1 LRPNIKRAAITLA
14 ALLCASTSGAA
25 IAAESVIILTDNMSD
40 NQTAATGLRDRLLVA
55 GYDVTMT
62 VTPSDLTG
70 ALSNYMQVWDVR
82 ITTAFEPTLST
93 SYLDY
98 LNGAGGLFLLGEHSG
113 FATRN
118 NSLLSF
124 IDAAGGGDVQYGGGS
139 VVSQFVTEIF
149 NGAGTVAPD
158 SATSFYV
165 PAAGT
170 FATAG
175 NGVFITTS
183 GAGGT
188 GAGTGIAFG
197 AGSLQ
202 NAPAGRLLT
211 YLDVNTFQANF
222 YNATPALRALI
233 DRMIGFVAGTVTVT
247 PTPAV
252 PSIIDGSQPSFDL
265 SDPAAAGATI
275 TFDGGMLDMTG
286 GSDPHNI
293 VTADVRIENGG
304 AFINTGGG
312 NSMLTGTVSGT
323 GGLIVSGQGTLALG
337 GTNTYAGG
345 TVISDFSTVQIDSS
359 EALGTGGVVLMNG
372 RLATAASM
380 IIDAPVVLMSGVNV
394 IDTGWNEAVLT
405 GSVSGA
411 GGFLKA
417 GNSRLVLSGPNSHT
431 GGTVVQAGTLA
442 GDTNSLFG
450 DIANAGVVEFTQGT
464 DGTYAGTLSG
474 AGALVKTGNGRLV
487 LSGANSYTGGTV
499 VHAGTL
505 AGDTSSLVGDIANA
519 GVVEFAQGTDGTY
532 AGTLSGS
539 GALVKTGNGR
549 LVLSGANSFTGGT
562 VVQAGTLAGDTSSLA
577 GDIANAGVVEFAQG
591 INGAYAGTLSGAGG
605 LVKTGNGYLVL
616 SGANSYTGGTVV
628 QAGTLAGDT
637 RSLVGDIANAGVVEF
652 AQGIDGTY
660 AGTLS
665 GTGALAKYGNGR
677 LVLSGAN
684 SYTGGTVVHGGTLAG
699 DTGSL
704 TGDIANLAVVEFAQ
718 DANGTYAGTLF
729 GNGGLVKAGNGR
741 LLLSGA
747 NTYTGGTVV
756 QAGTLAGDSSSLT
769 GDIANLGVVEF
780 AQGAD
785 GTYAGTLSGTGGLVK
800 TGNGRL
806 LLSGANTYTG
816 ETVVQAGT
824 LAGDTSSLVG
834 DIANAGVVEFAQGI
848 DGTYAGTLS
857 GAGALVKTGTGR
869 LVLSGAHSHAGAT
882 IVQAGTLAGDTNS
895 LGGDIVNT
903 GIVEF
908 AQEADGTFAGSLL
921 GTGGIM
927 KTGGGRLNLTA
938 VSSYNGATFVEQGL
952 LAVNG
957 SIAQS
962 VVVVDAGAIGGNG
975 LVGRLIVRNGASAA
989 PGNSI
994 GQLQAATS
1002 VLFQPGSAFEVEVD
1016 ASGASDR
1023 VVATGVAY
1031 LEGGTVRVLAANGD
1045 YRPQTR
1051 YSILQAA
1058 QVDGEFAEV
1067 TSNLAFLMPTLS
1079 YTPTAVSLTLTRND
1093 VRFTDVA
1100 LTANQRA
1107 TASAVERGFAPSSDL
1122 YYALVDQDAQ
1132 SARTMFDQLSG
1143 EVHASTLNVAV
1154 QNAGGLRHA
1163 LLQRAGLAGAPS
1175 TNVWAEL
1182 TGAWSNI
1189 AGDGNAVDVSADS
1202 RGLRGGIEA
1211 AIGAARFGIAAG
1223 HDDGD
1228 LRLVGRASSA
1238 ALTSTHAG
1246 VYAAGTLGRLGVRA
1260 GATNSW
1266 VDVETTRDTASA
1278 LSQQLTASYDG
1289 RIIQGFAEAGYSVPV
1304 GPVILEPFAGVDAL
1318 WLKSNGFR
1326 EQGGSLALTS
1336 VGQTQSYAW
1345 STLGAKGRFAIG
1357 NGSPVSANFKA
1368 GWQHALSERNVESEV
1383 SFANGGPIFS
1393 IEGAPLAKNAGLLDV
1408 GLSWEASQA
1417 VRLGVS
1423 YVGTLSDQGDT
1434 HAAKAALSV
1443 SF

>member
-505 AGDTSSLVGDIANA
+505 AGETSSLDGDIANA

-605 LVKTGNGYLVL
+605 LV
-616 SGANSYTGGTVV
+616 
-628 QAGTLAGDT
+628 
-637 RSLVGDIANAGVVEF
+637 
-652 AQGIDGTY
+652 
-660 AGTLS
+660 
-665 GTGALAKYGNGR
+665 KYGNGR